1 MKTLKIGLAIIIF
14 AAIVALLPH
23 QPKVHAQQ
31 FSGANAINC
40 VVTVSTATTIQAVGG
55 NCVAPGSIYRL
66 YITDVQFSAS
76 ASGITAD
83 SFPTLKTGT
92 GGTCG
97 SNTSVVWTAF
107 TAAAAQASV
116 VQDFTTPIKLPLNQ
130 ELCWI
135 ESTAGSKTVTINGY
149 IAP

>member
-1 MKTLKIGLAIIIF
+1 MVQERGP
-14 AAIVALLPH
+14 V
-23 QPKVHAQQ
+23 VHAQQ

-55 NCVAPGSIYRL
+55 SCIAPGANVRL
-66 YITDVQFSAS
+66 YITDVEFGTN
-76 ASGITAD
+76 ASGIAAD

-97 SNTSVVWTAF
+97 SNTSVVWQAF
-107 TAAAAQASV
+107 TPAAVQTQV
-116 VQDFTTPIKLPLNQ
+116 VKSYSTPLKLPLNQ

-135 ESTAGSKTVTINGY
+135 NSTAGSKVVQVNGY